1 MYPARFDYE
10 APETLDAA
18 LAVFA
23 ERGED
28 ARVLAGG
35 QSLIPMMKLRFATP
49 AALVDVNRVPGLDHI
64 DEADGQLRLGALVR
78 HNAIVGSALVHDR
91 NHVMAAAA
99 PWIADPLVRNL
110 GTIGGSLAHADPEGD
125 WASVMLACRG
135 EVVATSTSGQRVIPM
150 AELIS
155 GPFTTSLQPGEMLTE
170 VRVPIATRPNG
181 GAYLKLERKVGD
193 YATVAVAT
201 RLELDPGTGHIA
213 DAGIALTSVAPSNL
227 QATAA
232 EQVLV
237 GEAPGEELFAEAA
250 ELAAQAARP
259 RRDVR
264 GSEEYK
270 RHVVKVY
277 VRRGLARC
285 HELATAAAPS

>member
-10 APETLDAA
+10 VPRTVEE
-18 LAVFA
+18 AVTVLT

-49 AALVDVNRVPGLDHI
+49 AALVDVNRLPGLDRI
-64 DEADGQLRLGALVR
+64 EEVDGQLRLGALVR
-78 HNAIVGSALVHDR
+78 HNAVAASDLVRAR

-125 WASVMLACRG
+125 WASVMLACGG
-135 EVVATSTSGQRVIPM
+135 EVVATGSAGERVIPVGD
-150 AELIS
+150 LITDM
-155 GPFTTSLQPGEMLTE
+155 FTTSLRPGELLTE
-170 VRVPIATRPNG
+170 VRVPIPTRPHG

-201 RLELDPGTGHIA
+201 QLELDGGRIA
-213 DAGIALTSVAPSNL
+213 GAGIALTSVAPTNL
-227 QATAA
+227 KATEA
-232 EQVLV
+232 EQALV
-237 GEAPGEELFAEAA
+237 GEEPGDELFAEAA
-250 ELAAQAARP
+250 DLAARAASP
-259 RRDVR
+259 RSDVR
-264 GSEEYK
+264 GSADYK
-270 RHVVKVY
+270 RDVVRVF
-277 VRRGLARC
+277 VRRGLARAA
-285 HELATAAAPS
+285 ELAGRPAAA